1 MYAFYSLLVY
11 IFYTLFKAN
20 ADEEEE
26 NGGTVR
32 DEGSAEDQGYISM
45 DTKTRPGR
53 DESSLSSDEQWTEWT
68 DAESPSDSDGL
79 GDSDDGWLAA
89 NASSPLSEFLAL
101 KQEAAGGAFAQLDKE
116 TLNSKPPQSHLLSVM
131 SHLLTFLEQYSN
143 MQRLQEKAAQY
154 KARLLRQE
162 ALGKQ
167 REKELRRAYRQ
178 KVRDKCSLIQS
189 LQDVVS
195 DQQSLVCKLQEER
208 ARLPD
213 NSPPSPS
220 SSLYQTDAPLPTANT
235 PLSSAFPNPPHTL
248 SLFTSPTCSPTSPS
262 GSSAQSPSSS
272 AHSPC
277 PFTSTYSCAH
287 SPCPPLSSPV
297 GVHRLVESIS
307 SLQSER
313 SKLMAQLTSVKQEL
327 EYGQKEREKLTV
339 SFQLQISDLNQ
350 QIKEREEAVAQL
362 RMESGV
368 TDSEK
373 RIQHL
378 TMENES
384 LKQSLGL
391 TQGLLQQITT
401 VPAQPSAL
409 LLKENEELRGK
420 VWRLESNMQSKLEE
434 LVRMEG
440 QLSDMHW
447 RKEAEIQGLDQRM
460 RGLELELEKQREKPM
475 EIQYVTQMVEVESPT
490 TLRSLRECEERNRH
504 LLEQVTH
511 QGERCCQLEHQL
523 RSSQETSSQL
533 KYKIVA
539 YEAEIEKLSRELRQ
553 EISHLEASKEEA
565 VREASQCSEKHLD
578 QLREQFSGIQ
588 QRLTTM
594 QPFLRS
600 MKSDYNS
607 LRSQVKSFSQF
618 YEAAIIEAKKQMC
631 SAVAEACET
640 SRDTEQRYQK
650 EIVLRKKYH
659 NQLVELRGNIRVLCR
674 IKPLIQTDKKE
685 EDTPTPVTLNPAN
698 DCRIT
703 VLYKARERSFE
714 LDKVFIPEA
723 TQEVVF
729 EEIEPLVTSCIDGYN
744 ICIFAYGQTGSGKTY
759 TMEGET
765 DNPGINQRALRAL
778 FKEIETRTG
787 TWSYTVSLNLVEIY
801 NEHLR
806 DLLGKDPQEKLEIKL
821 NPDGSGHLHVP
832 GLTLVEVKRFQDIR
846 KVLALGRKNRVTQ
859 STNMNERSSRSHVLL
874 TVTVSGTEI
883 NTDTKTVGKM
893 NLVDLAGSERVWKS
907 GAEGE
912 RLKEAQNINKSLLAL
927 ADVIQALRA
936 KQNHVPFRN
945 SKLTYLLQ
953 DSLGK
958 GNKTVMVVQ
967 ISSLEE
973 NVGETMCSLK
983 FAQRV
988 CKVELGPAA
997 RRVEAT
1003 S

>member
-1 MYAFYSLLVY
+1 ESYIGPGEGAAQVHQNVTRPKGLSYEERLHKLRLYSLEFRRWSSDLIEVFKMIKGFNRVDTEKLFPLVR
-11 IFYTLFKAN
+11 
-20 ADEEEE
+20 E
-26 NGGTVR
+26 
-32 DEGSAEDQGYISM
+32 S
-45 DTKTRPGR
+45 KTRCIILTLQPG
-53 DESSLSSDEQWTEWT
+53 
-68 DAESPSDSDGL
+68 
-79 GDSDDGWLAA
+79 
-89 NASSPLSEFLAL
+89 
-101 KQEAAGGAFAQLDKE
+101 
-116 TLNSKPPQSHLLSVM
+116 HL
-131 SHLLTFLEQYSN
+131 
-143 MQRLQEKAAQY
+143 R
-154 KARLLRQE
+154 
-162 ALGKQ
+162 
-167 REKELRRAYRQ
+167 
-178 KVRDKCSLIQS
+178 
-189 LQDVVS
+189 
-195 DQQSLVCKLQEER
+195 
-208 ARLPD
+208 
-213 NSPPSPS
+213 
-220 SSLYQTDAPLPTANT
+220 
-235 PLSSAFPNPPHTL
+235 
-248 SLFTSPTCSPTSPS
+248 
-262 GSSAQSPSSS
+262 
-272 AHSPC
+272 
-277 PFTSTYSCAH
+277 
-287 SPCPPLSSPV
+287 
-297 GVHRLVESIS
+297 
-307 SLQSER
+307 
-313 SKLMAQLTSVKQEL
+313 
-327 EYGQKEREKLTV
+327 
-339 SFQLQISDLNQ
+339 
-350 QIKEREEAVAQL
+350 
-362 RMESGV
+362 
-368 TDSEK
+368 
-373 RIQHL
+373 
-378 TMENES
+378 
-384 LKQSLGL
+384 
-391 TQGLLQQITT
+391 
-401 VPAQPSAL
+401 
-409 LLKENEELRGK
+409 
-420 VWRLESNMQSKLEE
+420 
-434 LVRMEG
+434 
-440 QLSDMHW
+440 
-447 RKEAEIQGLDQRM
+447 
-460 RGLELELEKQREKPM
+460 
-475 EIQYVTQMVEVESPT
+475 YVTQMVEVESPT

-533 KYKIVA
+533 KYKVRVL
-539 YEAEIEKLSRELRQ
+539 YPCLEILQ
-553 EISHLEASKEEA
+553 
-565 VREASQCSEKHLD
+565 SECLN
-578 QLREQFSGIQ
+578 

-618 YEAAIIEAKKQMC
+618 YEAAIIEAKKQVR
-631 SAVAEACET
+631 AQHRERET
-640 SRDTEQRYQK
+640 HGCFPLSQDLSTHSGTVT
-650 EIVLRKKYH
+650 ILFS
-659 NQLVELRGNIRVLCR
+659 GNIRVLCR

-1003 S
+1003 SYIFYLRYRKHLEYFVVRSV